1 MSSYTCATELIA
13 GKRPQRMVMIHYCV
27 FPVWNMLSSC
37 DGRRTKFFTQTL
49 VNVQGAKS
57 VRRNGRD
64 IHLFNKVLRHPYF
77 QSLKWETFSPDVV
90 YAGPLDDVHTATKM
104 LIVHVADQKDK
115 MELLVCVIISYLTLP
130 NGTEPRSARSSEYG
144 VL

>member
-1 MSSYTCATELIA
+1 MQIVDEHHTLDLVAEVAARSAFGDDMLGIGAVLFFPTE
-13 GKRPQRMVMIHYCV
+13 
-27 FPVWNMLSSC
+27 
-37 DGRRTKFFTQTL
+37 RTKFFTQTL